1 MIRTQSGKCIC
12 PKGTELKNGA
22 CRKVEQPPARQCK
35 LLPGQIRTENGRC
48 VCPRGTKLASG
59 QCRKTTV
66 ECPQGTRLKN
76 GTCVPVV
83 VVDPKGCPV
92 GTVGKYPNCRKP
104 PRVRPGL
111 TLKPNRIDP
120 GPDPEALQQASQSGG
135 DAHQASQSGGDAP
148 SRQSGRDAPHQAS
161 QSGCDAPHQAD
172 RSGRQAT
179 DHPEQTNDQE
189 VI

>member
-48 VCPRGTKLASG
+48 ICPRGTKLAKG

-83 VVDPKGCPV
+83 IADPKGCPV
-92 GTVGKYPNCRKP
+92 GTVGKFPNCRKP
-104 PRVRPGL
+104 ARFRPGL
-111 TLKPNRIDP
+111 TLKPSRIDAR
-120 GPDPEALQQASQSGG
+120 PDPALQQASQSGG
-135 DAHQASQSGGDAP
+135 DAHQASQSGRDAP
-148 SRQSGRDAPHQAS
+148 QDGQSGRDASHQAS
-161 QSGCDAPHQAD
+161 RSGDAPHQAD
-172 RSGRQAT
+172 RTGRQAT
-179 DHPEQTNDQE
+179 DHPEQNDQE